1 MPLTDIR
8 QRTAVLFIAVV
19 LGRILLLSGRVNSRA
34 GVPLREVGAC
44 GGLSEGRGGGADRS
58 GGVRQGWSGYINL
71 RGVRADNER
80 LRREL
85 GELQVQFQQ
94 QRAAAERTRQLERLL
109 GFRHEIGIETIPSLV
124 IGAGA
129 SPEFRTLT

>member
-19 LGRILLLSGRVNSRA
+19 LGHILLISAQVNSRA
-34 GVPLREVGAC
+34 GVPLLEVVTFGA
-44 GGLSEGRGGGADRS
+44 LSEVQRGAAAMT

-71 RGVRADNER
+71 RGVRAENER

-94 QRAAAERTRQLERLL
+94 QRAAAERTRQLER
-109 GFRHEIGIETIPSLV
+109 
-124 IGAGA
+124 
-129 SPEFRTLT
+129 